1 MFPKTESNERCPSLH
16 QQLLIYEKMVRG
28 TNRYIMCDRP
38 ELHFGRSP
46 GNRFVVIERD
56 IEPVHCSVVHHDGLH
71 YIAAP
76 MTSSGLWIQVNGRL
90 DIAQRCVLE
99 MGETDFNIKVDGT
112 ELVVTFVRMGLLET
126 FCFDGQ
132 ALETVRIGRRNNCD
146 IIIPFDTTLSGY
158 HGKFIF

>member
-1 MFPKTESNERCPSLH
+1 MNSGGS
-16 QQLLIYEKMVRG
+16 
-28 TNRYIMCDRP
+28 RYIICDRP

-56 IEPVHCSVVHHDGLH
+56 IELIHCSVVHLDGMH

-76 MTSSGLWIQVNGRL
+76 MTSSGLWIQVIGRL
-90 DIAQRCVLE
+90 TISERCVLE
-99 MGETDFNIKVDGT
+99 MGETDFSIKIKGT
-112 ELVVTFVRMGLLET
+112 ELIITFVRLGEPET
-126 FCFDGQ
+126 YYFDGHDY
-132 ALETVRIGRRNNCD
+132 ETVRIGRRNSCD